1 MIFFFLK
8 AVLIGDSFYLMDILS
23 SKNSS
28 LNGYLAKHVEPTD
41 LTEWNLTQDQRI
53 STYLQFGKQSPSL
66 LERLTRGR
74 EKAVNSQIHVTESS
88 QDCELQRGTC
98 FPCLKSA
105 RMFISAPLTLSALLS
120 LPSLQERTFQVKW
133 SHIFSLTLHRNE
145 NKMGLFFQL

>member
-1 MIFFFLK
+1 M
-8 AVLIGDSFYLMDILS
+8 LIGDSFYLMDILS

-28 LNGYLAKHVEPTD
+28 LNGYLAKNVEPTD
-41 LTEWNLTQDQRI
+41 LTEWNLTWDQRI

-66 LERLTRGR
+66 LERLTQGR
-74 EKAVNSQIHVTESS
+74 EKVVKSQIHVTEGS

-98 FPCLKSA
+98 FPCLKLA

-133 SHIFSLTLHRNE
+133 SHIFSLTLLRNE
-145 NKMGLFFQL
+145 NKMCLFFQL